1 MDISAPT
8 LAGEIGNR
16 LSRRRLSRN
25 ITQQSL
31 AESAGVSVRTVRRI
45 EAGHSSTLE
54 NFLRVAQALKLDDA
68 LLAAIPSHDIRP
80 IERIDS
86 RRGAERQRARP
97 KKSVERKAG
106 WAWGDDR

>member
-1 MDISAPT
+1 MNISAPA

-25 ITQQSL
+25 ITQRSL

-45 EAGHSSTLE
+45 EAGHSSTFE

-68 LLAAIPSHDIRP
+68 LLAAVPSHDIRP
-80 IERIDS
+80 IERLDS
-86 RRGAERQRARP
+86 RRRAERQRARP
-97 KKSVERKAG
+97 KKAAVPANR
-106 WAWGDDR
+106 WTWGDGR